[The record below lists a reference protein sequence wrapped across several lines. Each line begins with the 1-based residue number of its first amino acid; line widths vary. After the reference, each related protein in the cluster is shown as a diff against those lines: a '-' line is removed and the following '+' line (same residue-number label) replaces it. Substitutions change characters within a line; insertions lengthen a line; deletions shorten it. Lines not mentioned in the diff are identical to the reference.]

1 MSTQKRN
8 NTKKIS
14 AKDFDQAFDDGD
26 ISDFL
31 EPKSIK
37 VKYPMQRISID
48 FTQNI
53 LEDVDQEAAR
63 VGVTRT
69 SLIKIWIAERLA
81 ASKTGT
87 AG

>member
-1 MSTQKRN
+1 MSTQKLS
-8 NTKKIS
+8 NTKKIK
-14 AKDFDQAFDDGD
+14 AKDFDQAFDHGD
-26 ISDFL
+26 VSNFL
-31 EPKSIK
+31 NQNTVK

-53 LEDVDQEAAR
+53 IEDVDQEAAR

-81 ASKTGT
+81 SSRAGT